1 MIPVIRYVPYGHMT
15 RFHTK
20 NPGGMRAFV
29 PSYMRDDPTCAWPQ
43 FDGRTD
49 GPADGSRLG
58 FVADDDRFLQE
69 KADKLAQEGLGE
81 FQVRSVRGVAVV
93 FEGDVE
99 RGRQIKSWTSGLL
112 MCDVLYNRPIAKWH
126 AGLSARPVPQSSKS
140 RTFPGKWLIY
150 YIILYSFLNHFEK
163 SGRPLV

>member
-1 MIPVIRYVPYGHMT
+1 MIPVIRYVPYGHMN

-20 NPGGMRAFV
+20 NPGGMRTFV

-43 FDGRTD
+43 FDGRAD
-49 GPADGSRLG
+49 GPADGARLG

-69 KADKLAQEGLGE
+69 KADELAQEGLGE

-112 MCDVLYNRPIAKWH
+112 MCDVLYNRPIDKGH
-126 AGLSARPVPQSSKS
+126 AGLARPS
-140 RTFPGKWLIY
+140 RSAKF
-150 YIILYSFLNHFEK
+150 
-163 SGRPLV
+163 

>member
-1 MIPVIRYVPYGHMT
+1 
-15 RFHTK
+15 
-20 NPGGMRAFV
+20 MRAFV

-49 GPADGSRLG
+49 GPADGARLG

-81 FQVRSVRGVAVV
+81 FQVRVDRGAAVV
-93 FEGDVE
+93 VEGDVE
-99 RGRQIKSWTSGLL
+99 RGRQSEFWTSRVL
-112 MCDVLYNRPIAKWH
+112 MCDVLYKSPTHKWH

-140 RTFPGKWLIY
+140 GTSPGKWLIY
-150 YIILYSFLNHFEK
+150 YIILYSFLFNHFEK
-163 SGRPLV
+163 SGRPPV